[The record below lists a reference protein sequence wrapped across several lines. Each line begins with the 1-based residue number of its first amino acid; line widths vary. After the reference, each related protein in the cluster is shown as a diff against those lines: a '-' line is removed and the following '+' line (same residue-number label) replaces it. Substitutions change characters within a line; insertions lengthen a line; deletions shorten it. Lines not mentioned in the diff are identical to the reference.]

1 MFTGSWTYRTVPTL
15 GWYKIFLKPG
25 LSATSCLVNFCLYQR
40 AEQYW
45 QLGFKLTTRGLFPQ
59 PQDQRPGVLS
69 FPKIMFSCFSLKMGA
84 IFELQVWLDL
94 FWIQKYIFPFE
105 VGFDNCATFQTWSI
119 LKHVSAAFSN
129 LDRTRQILQN

>member
-1 MFTGSWTYRTVPTL
+1 MLTGSWTYRTVPTL
-15 GWYKIFLKPG
+15 GWYKIFLKP
-25 LSATSCLVNFCLYQR
+25 LVWLIFVFIK
-40 AEQYW
+40 EQNNIDNLDSNS
-45 QLGFKLTTRGLFPQ
+45 QLGVYSHNHKTRGLILSQ
-59 PQDQRPGVLS
+59 NNVL
-69 FPKIMFSCFSLKMGA
+69 LLL
-84 IFELQVWLDL
+84 FENGIHFWASIWLDL